1 MICRKTIK
9 CELVNPTGKKLDLLN
24 QEWAKYQDFIR
35 LENMGLD
42 WVADKIPIH
51 SVYKTQARWYWK
63 KYKKQDFPMSLNNQ
77 VLKIAESKN
86 KLSEYWARIPVKG
99 KYGGIWVA
107 IKPHKPFPDGCKLG
121 ESKLFKQKGRFHLH
135 IVIKK
140 EIEIR
145 QTYDNVISVDMGEKR
160 IATVLHNGK
169 PIFMG
174 KEVRGIRRHY
184 AYLRKTLGKKK
195 LPKIIKQTGQRESN
209 KVNQILHDISNE
221 IVSMAKETPNS
232 AIAIGNLKG
241 IRKSANKKGKRM
253 KRIVNNMPFYKLT
266 FFITYKANWEG
277 IPVIKINEVWT
288 SKTCPKCK
296 SIGERVNQ
304 GLFRCLSC
312 GYQANADYVGATNI
326 RDRALGYM
334 PEVRAVLQPKS
345 IQEVQ
350 A

>member
-9 CELVNPTGKKLDLLN
+9 CELVNPTEKKLDLLN
-24 QEWAKYQDFIR
+24 QEWVKYQDFIR

-42 WVADKIPIH
+42 WIADKIPIH
-51 SVYKTQARWYWK
+51 SVYKAQARWYWN

-86 KLSEYWARIPVKG
+86 KISEYWARIPVKG
-99 KYGGIWVA
+99 KRGGIWVA
-107 IKPHKPFPDGCKLG
+107 IKPHKPFPDGYKLG
-121 ESKLFKQKGRFHLH
+121 ESKLFKQKGKFHLH
-135 IVIKK
+135 VVIKK

-160 IATVLHNGK
+160 IATVLHQGK
-169 PIFMG
+169 PVFMG

-184 AYLRKTLGKKK
+184 AYLRKKLGKKK
-195 LPKIIKQTGQRESN
+195 LVKTIKKIKQRESF
-209 KVNQILHDISNE
+209 KINQILHDISNE

-241 IRKSANKKGKRM
+241 IRKSAKNKGKRM
-253 KRIVNNMPFYKLT
+253 RRIVNNMPYFKLT
-266 FFITYKANWEG
+266 FLVTYKANWEG
-277 IPVIKINEVWT
+277 IPVIKVNEAWT

-296 SIGERVNQ
+296 RIGKRVNQ
-304 GLFRCLSC
+304 GLFKCLSC
-312 GYQANADYVGATNI
+312 GYQANADYIGATNI
-326 RDRALGYM
+326 RDRALGYT
-334 PEVRAVLQPKS
+334 PEVRAVLQPES